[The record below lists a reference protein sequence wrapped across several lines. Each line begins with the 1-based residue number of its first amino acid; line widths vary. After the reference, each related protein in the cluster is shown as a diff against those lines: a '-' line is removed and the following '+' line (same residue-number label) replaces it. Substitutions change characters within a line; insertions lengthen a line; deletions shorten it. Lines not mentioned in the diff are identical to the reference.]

1 MQTSRCSFYL
11 SIFSIDGSLL
21 KRRKLINCEKSSL
34 RQNIDVYWIPI
45 PVDVHR
51 NTPPLPER
59 NKNSDSR
66 AWLIS
71 SRPREE
77 SRAGTERKLQKKR
90 ERTKR
95 KRSHRT
101 VIWLTPS
108 DTDACLCV
116 NVQGC
121 RSISSPPLLLS
132 LSLSPSSSSS
142 IFLHSPL
149 YLSQSVQA
157 YRRASIYPGFS
168 PGAIK
173 VSANHATRQPLGR
186 TISRFVHW
194 LVRFPLG
201 QSRQLAPAL
210 RRVVHTLQRYIRL
223 RPPPRASIYLPRAFY
238 FHPVHTRF
246 SVLRGLV
253 LSRYVFYF
261 ISFFFFPSPPF
272 FLLLVT
278 DFFYPRG

>member
-1 MQTSRCSFYL
+1 MDT
-11 SIFSIDGSLL
+11 
-21 KRRKLINCEKSSL
+21 
-34 RQNIDVYWIPI
+34 IPI
-45 PVDVHR
+45 NVHR
-51 NTPPLPER
+51 NTPPLPESGEIKTPIR
-59 NKNSDSR
+59 GHDWFHLIPAKNRERER
-66 AWLIS
+66 ANC
-71 SRPREE
+71 
-77 SRAGTERKLQKKR
+77 KKKKR
-90 ERTKR
+90 ERMKR

-121 RSISSPPLLLS
+121 RSISPPPLLPPSFSSPISLS
-132 LSLSPSSSSS
+132 LSLPPLSSPS
-142 IFLHSPL
+142 IFLRSPL

-157 YRRASIYPGFS
+157 YRRASIYPDFS

-210 RRVVHTLQRYIRL
+210 RRVLHTLLYAISAFDRPRTRPYICPSFL
-223 RPPPRASIYLPRAFY
+223 FSPY
-238 FHPVHTRF
+238 TRG
-246 SVLRGLV
+246 SL
-253 LSRYVFYF
+253 Y
-261 ISFFFFPSPPF
+261 
-272 FLLLVT
+272 
-278 DFFYPRG
+278 

>member
-1 MQTSRCSFYL
+1 MYT
-11 SIFSIDGSLL
+11 GSPSPSTCTEIHPHFLREIKTPIRGHDWFHL
-21 KRRKLINCEKSSL
+21 VPAKNRERELNANCK
-34 RQNIDVYWIPI
+34 
-45 PVDVHR
+45 
-51 NTPPLPER
+51 
-59 NKNSDSR
+59 
-66 AWLIS
+66 
-71 SRPREE
+71 
-77 SRAGTERKLQKKR
+77 KKR

-101 VIWLTPS
+101 MIWLTPS

-132 LSLSPSSSSS
+132 LSLSSSSS

>member
-1 MQTSRCSFYL
+1 MLASAWTCRGV
-11 SIFSIDGSLL
+11 DRSLL
-21 KRRKLINCEKSSL
+21 
-34 RQNIDVYWIPI
+34 
-45 PVDVHR
+45 
-51 NTPPLPER
+51 LP
-59 NKNSDSR
+59 SY
-66 AWLIS
+66 
-71 SRPREE
+71 
-77 SRAGTERKLQKKR
+77 
-90 ERTKR
+90 
-95 KRSHRT
+95 
-101 VIWLTPS
+101 
-108 DTDACLCV
+108 
-116 NVQGC
+116 
-121 RSISSPPLLLS
+121 S

-186 TISRFVHW
+186 TISRFAHW

-261 ISFFFFPSPPF
+261 ISFFFSFSSFLSSPCYR
-272 FLLLVT
+272 FLLSSWL
-278 DFFYPRG
+278 RGS